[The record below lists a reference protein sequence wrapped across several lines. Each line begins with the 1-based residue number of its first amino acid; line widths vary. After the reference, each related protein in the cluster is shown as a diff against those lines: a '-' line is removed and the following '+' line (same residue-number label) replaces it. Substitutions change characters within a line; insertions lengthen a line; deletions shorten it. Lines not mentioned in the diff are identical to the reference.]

1 MDKEI
6 LIWCGFE
13 FCHAERDEDVKAWVK
28 DGDVISA
35 GVSLGIKFFFDYVVS
50 KLKKLDSIEYEG
62 VSFYEGVCCI
72 EYFTKTGNKEADN
85 YLTSYTGEA
94 TDLNEEWK
102 KALIKLIRN
111 EE

>member
-6 LIWCGFE
+6 LEWCGWEWWDIGDCWCFDKGDIL
-13 FCHAERDEDVKAWVK
+13 RDPVV
-28 DGDVISA
+28 
-35 GVSLGIKFFFDYVVS
+35 LGMNFFFKYVVP

-102 KALIKLIRN
+102 NALVKLIRN
-111 EE
+111 KK